1 MFAIIILCFHIHRK
15 IVILFEDFEVN
26 FWEGHLKYFLSR
38 TRSKYQEYLC
48 KQPKKFS
55 QVTKLGGLSGA
66 VNEV

>member
-1 MFAIIILCFHIHRK
+1 M
-15 IVILFEDFEVN
+15 ILFEDFEVD